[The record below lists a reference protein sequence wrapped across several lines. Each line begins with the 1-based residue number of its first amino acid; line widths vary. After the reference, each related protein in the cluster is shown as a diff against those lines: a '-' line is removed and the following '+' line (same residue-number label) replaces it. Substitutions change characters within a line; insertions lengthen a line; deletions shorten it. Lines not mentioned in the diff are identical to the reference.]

1 MCTTVAWSFLDV
13 IRSVALT
20 LRRCFTNMKACIL
33 LLICRYSSQ
42 TLLRL
47 CNQKIFMYYFN
58 ISKHLVLNCLVRYVH
73 VDKNM
78 CVIIRI
84 EFCSKNPAFPL
95 PSKSKSIHVRSMKCC
110 LPFSTLENLFWNTL
124 LVSFVQ
130 IYLNQKKC
138 FDAKL
143 R

>member
-20 LRRCFTNMKACIL
+20 LRRCFTNIKACIL
-33 LLICRYSSQ
+33 LLICRYFSQ

-84 EFCSKNPAFPL
+84 EVCSKKPCVSTTFKIKKYSCSFNEMLSTILNFGKSFL
-95 PSKSKSIHVRSMKCC
+95 EYVVSKFRSNLLESKEM
-110 LPFSTLENLFWNTL
+110 L
-124 LVSFVQ
+124 
-130 IYLNQKKC
+130 
-138 FDAKL
+138 
-143 R
+143 